1 MSTDRYY
8 LDEKELFE
16 NLISK
21 NYLPNIF
28 GKEKNTEWKLGEGI
42 ELIIR
47 PQCNQ
52 KCKYC
57 YITQHG
63 DKIYPREKRVSNE
76 VILKNIA
83 MILDWLID
91 NKVYVC
97 KYELYAG
104 DLFADK
110 LYYKILDLFIEAWSK
125 IPKKI
130 REQNRAKWV
139 TPIILMPTNGY
150 FFRFEEHR
158 NLIREY
164 DKKMSDIGLILGIS
178 WSTDGLYAVDSRE
191 DAANEGMMTQD
202 DYDIIFPFIKEM
214 RFGIH
219 PMIAPEN
226 IKNSIKNFD
235 WWVEMYEKY
244 DLKSILNNGDPYPC
258 ALEVRNHY
266 WTDEDIKEFTKL
278 IRHVWDVKMKM
289 NDNSAEKMARHLL
302 KGDGENGSMKRLTFY
317 DFACLHKASKHEE
330 DILSCSV
337 SDLLR
342 INVAD
347 MSFPICHR
355 VTYPEFN
362 GGTFEIKD
370 NKIVGLIPTDGLSG
384 YMQIRLLSPKFY
396 VQCTTCDYRDF
407 CIKGCF
413 GAQYEYSGEIL
424 QPIASV
430 CKLEQAKINTL
441 LELYN
446 NYGILFEG
454 QKNDLM
460 TPDFEQVVTY
470 LSNKE
475 GVLNNGRTTNDH

>member
-1 MSTDRYY
+1 MTENKYF
-8 LDEKELFE
+8 LNEKELFE

-28 GKEKNTEWKLGEGI
+28 GKEKNTEWQLGEGV

-57 YITQHG
+57 YLTQHG
-63 DKIYPREKRVSNE
+63 DKLYPREKRASNE
-76 VILKNIA
+76 TILKNIA
-83 MILDWLID
+83 MILDWLIE

-97 KYELYAG
+97 RYELFAG
-104 DLFADK
+104 DLFGDK
-110 LYYKILDLFIEAWSK
+110 LYYQILDLFIEAWSK
-125 IPKKI
+125 IPKNI

-139 TPIILMPTNGY
+139 TPLVLMPTNGY
-150 FFRFEEHR
+150 YFRYEEHR
-158 NLIREY
+158 NLLREY
-164 DKKMSDIGLILGIS
+164 SEKMSDIGLILGIS
-178 WSTDGLYAVDSRE
+178 WSTDGLYATDARE
-191 DAANEGMMTQD
+191 GAISGHSMTQE

-214 RFGIH
+214 GFGIH
-219 PMIAPEN
+219 PMVSPEN

-235 WWVEMYEKY
+235 WWVQMYEKY
-244 DLKSILNNGDPYPC
+244 DLKSITSNQDPYPC

-266 WTDEDIKEFTKL
+266 WTDDDIYEFTKL
-278 IRHVWDVKMKM
+278 IRHIWDVKLKM

-302 KGDGENGSMKRLTFY
+302 KGDGENGSMQRLQFY
-317 DFACLHKASKHEE
+317 DMCKLHKETQHEE
-330 DILSCSV
+330 DALSCSL

-347 MSFPICHR
+347 MSFPVCHR

-384 YMQIRLLSPKFY
+384 YMQVRMLSPKFY
-396 VQCTTCDYRDF
+396 VQCCVCDYRDF
-407 CIKGCF
+407 CIKGCL

-424 QPIASV
+424 QPIESV

-446 NYGILFEG
+446 NYGILIEG
-454 QKNDLM
+454 SKNNLM
-460 TPDFEQVVTY
+460 TDDFKNIITY
-470 LSNKE
+470 LSAKE
-475 GVLNNGRTTNDH
+475 GVLNERTTISNN